1 MNNKILLAYASKY
14 GATAEIAQKIRG
26 ELQAS
31 GFEVDTLPANQ
42 VKDVS
47 QYQSVILGVA
57 LYMGQW
63 RKEAVQFLKAHQGSL
78 SKQAVWIFTSG
89 PTGEGDPV
97 EQMQGRLMPEALKA
111 VMDVIGPE
119 EITVFGGKVDPAKM
133 NGFEKWIM
141 KKVKA
146 PSGDFRNWQAIST
159 WTTKLSDSFRE
170 NA

>member
-1 MNNKILLAYASKY
+1 MNKKILITYASKY
-14 GATAEIAQKIRG
+14 GATAEIAQKMS
-26 ELQAS
+26 EEMQAS
-31 GFEVDTLPANQ
+31 GLQVDIFSAEK
-42 VKDVS
+42 VKDVTP
-47 QYQSVILGVA
+47 YQSVILGVA

-63 RKEAVQFLKAHQGSL
+63 RKEAVQFLKAHQGTL
-78 SKQAVWIFTSG
+78 SKLEVWIFTSG

-97 EQMQGRLMPEALKA
+97 EQVQGRLMPENLKPL
-111 VMDVIGPE
+111 MDVIRPK
-119 EITVFGGKVDPAKM
+119 EITVFGGKVDPVKM

-159 WTTKLSDSFRE
+159 WTAKVSDSLRV